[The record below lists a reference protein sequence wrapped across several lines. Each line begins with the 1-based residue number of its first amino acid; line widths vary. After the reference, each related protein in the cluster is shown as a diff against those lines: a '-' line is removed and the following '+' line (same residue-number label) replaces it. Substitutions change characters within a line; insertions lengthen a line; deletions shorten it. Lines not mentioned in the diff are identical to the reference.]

1 MSKKGETSALKG
13 WLLVLASLT
22 DEAAVLALLFLGL
35 WYFHVKITWLI
46 ILIIVVAMVVFVI
59 IMHQAIV
66 PSLRLKKVTGGEG
79 MIGVAGKV
87 TQPLR
92 PKGVV
97 KIQDEY
103 WQAKSIEGD
112 IGAGEG
118 VEVVGIE
125 GLKLEVRR
133 KTS

>member
-13 WLLVLASLT
+13 WLLVLASLA
-22 DEAAVLALLFLGL
+22 DDAAVLALLFLGL
-35 WYFHVKITWLI
+35 WYFQVKITWLI
-46 ILIIVVAMVVFVI
+46 ILIIVVATVVFVI

-66 PSLRLKKVTGGEG
+66 PSLRRKKVTGGEG

-103 WQAKSIEGD
+103 WQAESIEGD